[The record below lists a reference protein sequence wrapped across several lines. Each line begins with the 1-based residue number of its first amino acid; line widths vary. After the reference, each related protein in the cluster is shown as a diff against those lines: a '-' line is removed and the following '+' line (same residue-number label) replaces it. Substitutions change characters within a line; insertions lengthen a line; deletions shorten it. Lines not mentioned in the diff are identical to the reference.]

1 MNQKVFVAVLCGGD
15 SSEREVSLRS
25 GRQVY
30 QSLDPARYDRVL
42 VDLNKDRWAT
52 TDGVV
57 VDKNDF
63 SIAGRRVDYALVM
76 IHGTPGE
83 NGVLQGYL
91 DLVGVPYSSC
101 SLAVSVLTMDKSLT
115 KAVLQRATIAD
126 AHFAKEVILN
136 PGAAVD
142 ASKIVAEL
150 GLPLFVKPNASG
162 SSCGVTKVKKEQELP
177 SAIQTAWAEGGGDA
191 LLEEYIEGVEV
202 SQGVMVCG
210 AERYVL
216 PITELVSKNEFFDYQ
231 AKYTPG
237 MTDEITPARISAVA
251 ADRISKASMKIYEV
265 LGCRGVVRVDYIVR
279 DDRPYFIEVNTVPG
293 MSAQSIVPQQWAAVG
308 LSMGAAWDKIIQS
321 TIKQ

>member
-1 MNQKVFVAVLCGGD
+1 MNKRIFVAVLCGGD
-15 SSEREVSLRS
+15 SSEREVSLGS

-30 QSLDPARYDRVL
+30 ESLDRSRYEPVL
-42 VDLNKDRWAT
+42 VDLCKDHWQ
-52 TDGVV
+52 TDQGVV

-63 SIAGRRVDYALVM
+63 SVAGRRFDYALVV
-76 IHGTPGE
+76 IHGAPGE

-91 DLVGVPYSSC
+91 DLVGVPYSAC
-101 SLAVSVLTMDKSLT
+101 SLAVSALTMDKSLT
-115 KAVLQRATIAD
+115 KSVLRRTMRRGAG
-126 AHFAKEVILN
+126 FAKEVRLA
-136 PGAAVD
+136 PGATID
-142 ASKIVAEL
+142 SDQIVCLL

-162 SSCGVTKVKKEQELP
+162 SSCGVTKVKRVEELKE
-177 SAIQTAWAEGGGDA
+177 AINAAWAEGGDA
-191 LLEEYIEGVEV
+191 LLEEYIEGTEV

-210 AERYVL
+210 AEHYVL

-237 MTDEITPARISAVA
+237 MTQEITPARISATA
-251 ADRISKASMKIYEV
+251 ASRISKATAAIYRT
-265 LGCRGVVRVDYIVR
+265 LACRGVVRVDYIVR

-308 LSMGAAWDKIIQS
+308 LTMGEAWDKIIQS